1 MAIDMTTVKE
11 ITHNNKDVIKIED
24 SNGNI
29 LWQKQGGQT
38 VTITFNRRAYGMYA
52 TVSANINPPFGDGYG
67 IYSNFRR
74 ITVSQL
80 TDNTSAPPTTSNA
93 EWIILDT
100 TEAQNIVNKAYTSD
114 TTIPIHYDDEFT
126 SSNFYLCYIKNNE
139 LWFAGNTDLIDV
151 QNPNLL
157 YTTNDITKAL
167 TFRYIEKAYGSYRSY
182 YDAVRTANLST
193 NKYIGL
199 TTSKGLYLGYARP
212 SSQTSPSD
220 TESITYTI

>member
-38 VTITFNRRAYGMYA
+38 VTITFSKRFYGMYA
-52 TVSANINPPFGDGYG
+52 TLSRSSDPFATYYA
-67 IYSNFRR
+67 YSNFRY

-80 TDNTSAPPTTSNA
+80 TDNASAPPSSSTGLDQ
-93 EWIILDT
+93 EWIILNT
-100 TEAQNIVNKAYTSD
+100 TEAQNIVNKTYTSD
-114 TTIPIHYDDEFT
+114 TTIPMHNDSSFT
-126 SSNFYLCYIKNNE
+126 SSDFYLCYIKNNE
-139 LWFAGNTDLIDV
+139 LWFAGNTDLINT
-151 QNPNLL
+151 QSPNLL

-167 TFRYIEKAYGSYRSY
+167 RFRYKVKVPVYAPY
-182 YDAVRTANLST
+182 YDAITTTNLIS

-199 TTSKGLYLGYARP
+199 TTSKGLYLSGAKP
-212 SSQTSPSD
+212 SSQMGASATD
-220 TESITYTI
+220 NITYTI